1 MRGVRLT
8 NEFKIIRN
16 TRAGCLDG
24 NKQQRHGQPAVCV
37 LRRSSSQA
45 PSKEEATLMV
55 YM

>member
-37 LRRSSSQA
+37 LRSSQA